1 MFYTRLSLN
10 FQPKSASFTR
20 RCFVTSL
27 LAMAGGTSFGMI
39 SPILAAN
46 PPAPAAVPTPS
57 MMAPIADKEGALFRL
72 QDFRGTPLLVNFWA
86 TWCPPCVTELPALEQ
101 ATIELAG
108 AVRLLLVS
116 VDRGGINKAL
126 PFLDERGIKTPLLGF
141 DPKAA
146 LSREMGVRGLPTTF
160 LISADQA
167 RSWAYV
173 GPREWDQPD
182 MLDQIR
188 LLTDSKSSRP
198 AASSQTEA

>member
-10 FQPKSASFTR
+10 FQPKSAFSTR

-27 LAMAGGTSFGMI
+27 LAVTGGASFGVI
-39 SPILAAN
+39 SPIFAAS
-46 PPAPAAVPTPS
+46 PPVPVALPTPP
-57 MMAPIADKEGALFRL
+57 MMTPITDKEGALFRL
-72 QDFRGTPLLVNFWA
+72 QDFRGTPLLINFWA

-101 ATIELAG
+101 AAKELAG
-108 AVRLLLVS
+108 TIRLLLVS

-141 DPKAA
+141 DPKAV

-167 RSWAYV
+167 RSWPYV

-188 LLTDSKSSRP
+188 LLTDSKSSRL
-198 AASSQTEA
+198 AANSQAEA